1 MPDTP
6 AGRDAKRPYATPVL
20 KIYGDLSQLTQ
31 AKGRTGQNADGALAQ
46 NNKTI

>member
-6 AGRDAKRPYATPVL
+6 AGRDEKLPYVRPVL

-31 AKGRTGQNADGALAQ
+31 AKGRIGQNSDGAMAN
-46 NNKTI
+46 NNKTV

>member
-1 MPDTP
+1 MPDIST
-6 AGRDAKRPYATPVL
+6 GRDEKLPYAPPVL

-31 AKGRTGQNADGALAQ
+31 AKGRTGQNSDGATAN